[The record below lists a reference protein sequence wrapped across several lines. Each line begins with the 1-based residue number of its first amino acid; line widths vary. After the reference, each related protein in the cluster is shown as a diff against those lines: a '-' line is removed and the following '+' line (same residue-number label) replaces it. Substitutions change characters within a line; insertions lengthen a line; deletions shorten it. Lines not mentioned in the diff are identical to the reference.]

1 MSVVVCVLSGA
12 VSALTQFARE
22 RAGTVRARIRHPGVH
37 FGPFTHA
44 DATCRFETPNRVC
57 DRSVLYHV
65 IFGRHSYC
73 APGCQLSHCTIGRF
87 CSIGPEVT
95 IGLGIHPTDRV
106 STFPGFYS
114 GNRHTANFGSDP
126 AVEEHRSTVVGN
138 DVWIGARV
146 IIPGGVTIG
155 DGAVIAAGAVVTKD
169 VPRYAIVGGVPARV
183 IRYRFV
189 SEVVDEVVRLQ
200 WWNWSDDR
208 IRSCAHLFHDPTALA
223 AYCEAAR
230 KVDETR

>member
-1 MSVVVCVLSGA
+1 MQMQHAALKRLIECAIAACCIMSS
-12 VSALTQFARE
+12 SD
-22 RAGTVRARIRHPGVH
+22 GTVTVPRGANCHTAQLDGSARSGL
-37 FGPFTHA
+37 
-44 DATCRFETPNRVC
+44 
-57 DRSVLYHV
+57 RS
-65 IFGRHSYC
+65 RS
-73 APGCQLSHCTIGRF
+73 
-87 CSIGPEVT
+87 
-95 IGLGIHPTDRV
+95 GLGIHPTDRV